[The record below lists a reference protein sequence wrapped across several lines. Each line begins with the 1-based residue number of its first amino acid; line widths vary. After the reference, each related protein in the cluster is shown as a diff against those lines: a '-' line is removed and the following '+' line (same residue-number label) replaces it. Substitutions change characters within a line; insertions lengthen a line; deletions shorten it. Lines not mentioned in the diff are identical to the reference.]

1 MGGQNSLKITYGK
14 SRLLER
20 KKRKRK
26 KKKEHLW
33 KVIYKKKKY
42 SFNWTFCNSKKK
54 KKNGWLNS
62 LCFKKFFKVKN
73 FNILKEYHLIGCHL
87 VKHVQDCKTTH
98 II

>member
-33 KVIYKKKKY
+33 KVIYKKKNTHLIEL
-42 SFNWTFCNSKKK
+42 FAIPKKK
-54 KKNGWLNS
+54 KKWLI
-62 LCFKKFFKVKN
+62 KFPMFQKV
-73 FNILKEYHLIGCHL
+73 F
-87 VKHVQDCKTTH
+87 QS
-98 II
+98 

>member
-33 KVIYKKKKY
+33 KVIYKKKY
-42 SFNWTFCNSKKK
+42 SFNLNFCNSKKK
-54 KKNGWLNS
+54 KK
-62 LCFKKFFKVKN
+62 KKMA
-73 FNILKEYHLIGCHL
+73 
-87 VKHVQDCKTTH
+87 D
-98 II
+98 